1 MLVHFKYQ
9 SFTSLV
15 FLLFWQYVR
24 LNCFTLVSRV
34 FLNNNLK
41 KYIITYIKHGLKL
54 FMYICKS
61 NTSFQKVVILL
72 NLVLIYVEFSKL
84 PKFISQL

>member
-15 FLLFWQYVR
+15 FLLLWQYVR

-41 KYIITYIKHGLKL
+41 KYIITYIKPGLKL
-54 FMYICKS
+54 LMYICKS
-61 NTSFQKVVILL
+61 NTYFQKVLILL
-72 NLVLIYVEFSKL
+72 NSVLILFL
-84 PKFISQL
+84 